1 MDKVKKVAIINANS
15 NIIKNLARVIANTM
29 EIKRKKEYKIENNMK
44 LFEIW
49 MEGFAVTGHHG
60 VAQKLGEAYGTTF
73 EDAIKNYMDKNPDS
87 GIQSGYKNYHASGGY
102 HIWGCKLYDNEKDAR
117 ESFG

>member
-1 MDKVKKVAIINANS
+1 MADEEDIHNVKFIIHCGRIYKEAIENAIN
-15 NIIKNLARVIANTM
+15 KY
-29 EIKRKKEYKIENNMK
+29 KEENNMK

-87 GIQSGYKNYHASGGY
+87 GIQSDYKNYHASGGY